1 MIVDISNEVYT
12 KLRTELVG
20 VEIGTT
26 FLETPTTYP
35 FVTFSEVS
43 NTTFGDTKDSSGEQ
57 HNQLGFE
64 VNIFTI
70 GDDKKSQAKTLR
82 KMIDDVLS
90 GYYGMDRDFSDEI
103 PNFLNQSVYRYV
115 TRYSCLV
122 DKNKVIYGR

>member
-1 MIVDISNEVYT
+1 MIIDIANEVYT
-12 KLRTELVG
+12 KLKTDLVG

-26 FLETPTTYP
+26 FLETPTEYP

-43 NTTFGDTKDSSGEQ
+43 NTAYTDTKDSSGER

-64 VNIFTI
+64 INIFAI
-70 GDDKKSQAKTLR
+70 GDDKKSQAKNLR

-103 PNFLNQSVYRYV
+103 PNFLNQNVYRYV
-115 TRYSCLV
+115 MRYSCLV
-122 DKNKVIYGR
+122 DKNKAIYGR